1 MDSLRFL
8 AGTSVVLAAILGLM
22 SQFIFRLPTLAS
34 GAIAVTTMIGLFL
47 IMLVF
52 NSITFKRSLRYKED
66 VE

>member
-8 AGTSVVLAAILGLM
+8 VGTSVVLAAILGAM

-34 GAIAVTTMIGLFL
+34 CGIAVATMIGLFL

-52 NSITFKRSLRYKED
+52 NNISFKRSMRFRQD
-66 VE
+66 V

>member
-8 AGTSVVLAAILGLM
+8 AGTSVVLAAILGVM
-22 SQFIFRLPTLAS
+22 SQFIFRLPTLVS

-52 NSITFKRSLRYKED
+52 NNISFKRSTRFMLD
-66 VE
+66 V